1 MPNGSNTDTH
11 RVEEIAYARIS
22 RPFPSEVIVLTPSPT
37 TSSATPVDMRYLRLL
52 ARQFPTARTTYSEII
67 NLTAILNLPS
77 ATEHFMSDVHG
88 ELEAFTHIRN
98 NCSGVIRERVRAV
111 FGHELDSHTQ
121 ADLCTLI
128 YYPDEKLDL
137 MRETGDLL
145 PEWYYEVL
153 IHLINLAR
161 TLSDNYTR
169 SHVRKM
175 LPSDY
180 GYIIDELL
188 HISLGSDSA
197 HHTYHEQIVR
207 SVVDTGAAEDFI
219 RSLASLIKRLA
230 VDTLHVVGD
239 VYDRGPRADRIMDE
253 LMAHGNV
260 DVQWGNHDIAWMG
273 AAAGSEVCMAQVVRT
288 CVHYDTLGVLE
299 SSYGIS
305 LRELALFADATYAHE
320 PGTHRVHR
328 IEKAINVI
336 LFKLMEQ
343 TIARHPNWGMD
354 NRCLLGAINTQTGTV
369 RIDGRDW
376 PLSTTDFPTL
386 DPACPSQLTAEE
398 RRVMDGL
405 ADAFADSDR
414 LRRHVQ
420 FLFDHG
426 SVYKVCNGRLLFH
439 GCVPLDAD
447 GDFSTIV
454 SDGRQLK
461 GRAYLDY
468 VERMARRAWQTGD
481 QLALDWMWYLW
492 CGAHSP
498 LAGRVMK
505 TFERAYVADETAWGE
520 PQDPYFDLTRQP
532 EVARRVLAEFGLTGA
547 HARIINGHTPV
558 HEVDGDTPVRADGH
572 LLVIDGGFCQAYH
585 KTTGIAGYTLIADAR
600 GLRLKAHRP
609 FHGVKAALTAN
620 EDIASAHETTIE
632 DSNERPLTVADTD
645 TGVRIRA
652 QIAELQALLEAYRA
666 GELAEQPQLA

>member
-1 MPNGSNTDTH
+1 MSSSVATNTVAAPNLH
-11 RVEEIAYARIS
+11 
-22 RPFPSEVIVLTPSPT
+22 
-37 TSSATPVDMRYLRLL
+37 YLRLL
-52 ARQFPTARTTYSEII
+52 AREFPTARATYSEII
-67 NLTAILNLPS
+67 NLQAILNLPS
-77 ATEHFMSDVHG
+77 ATEHFVSDIHG

-98 NCSGVIRERVRAV
+98 NCSGVIRERVRAL
-111 FGHELDSHTQ
+111 FGDELDARTQ

-137 MRETGDLL
+137 MRAQGDLL

-175 LPSDY
+175 LPDDY

-188 HISLGSDSA
+188 HISLGEDSA
-197 HHTYHEQIVR
+197 HHIYHEQIVK

-219 RSLASLIKRLA
+219 HSLADLIKRLA

-239 VYDRGPRADRIMDE
+239 VYDRGPRPDRIMDE
-253 LMAHGNV
+253 LMAYGNV

-288 CVHYDTLGVLE
+288 CVHYGTLGVLE
-299 SSYGIS
+299 SSYGVS

-320 PGTHRVHR
+320 PGTRRVHR

-336 LFKLMEQ
+336 LFKLVEQ
-343 TIARHPNWGMD
+343 AIARHPNWGMD
-354 NRCLLGAINTQTGTV
+354 DRCLLGAVNVAAGTV

-386 DPACPSQLTAEE
+386 DPEHPAELTADE

-414 LRRHVQ
+414 LRRHAK

-439 GCVPLDAD
+439 GCIPLDAD
-447 GDFSTIV
+447 GSFSTVV
-454 SDGRQLK
+454 SDGNYLR

-505 TFERAYVADETAWGE
+505 TFERAYVADSAAWVE
-520 PQDPYFDLTRQP
+520 PQDPYFDLTRTT
-532 EVARRVLAEFGLTGA
+532 EVACRVLAEFGLTGDT
-547 HARIINGHTPV
+547 ARIINGHTPV

-620 EDIASAHETTIE
+620 EDIASAHETVIE
-632 DSNERPLTVADTD
+632 DASACPLMVADTD
-645 TGVRIRA
+645 TGTRIRA
-652 QIAELQALLEAYRA
+652 QIGELQALLEAYRS
-666 GELAEQPQLA
+666 GELVELRA

>member
-1 MPNGSNTDTH
+1 MTQLDKH
-11 RVEEIAYARIS
+11 
-22 RPFPSEVIVLTPSPT
+22 
-37 TSSATPVDMRYLRLL
+37 YLELL
-52 ARQFPTARTTYSEII
+52 ARQFPTARETYTEII
-67 NLTAILNLPS
+67 NLSAILNLPS
-77 ATEHFMSDVHG
+77 ATEHFISDVHG

-98 NCSGVIRERVRAV
+98 NCSGVIRERVRV
-111 FGHELDSHTQ
+111 LFGHELDERTQ

-128 YYPDEKLDL
+128 YYPTEKLDL
-137 MRETGDLL
+137 MRAQGDLL

-153 IHLINLAR
+153 THLIDIAR

-175 LPSDY
+175 LPRDY

-197 HHTYHEQIVR
+197 HHVYHKKIVQ

-219 RSLASLIKRLA
+219 HTLAGLIKRLA

-239 VYDRGPRADRIMDE
+239 IYDRGPRADKIMDE
-253 LMAHGNV
+253 LMAYDNV

-273 AAAGSEVCMAQVVRT
+273 AMAGSEVCMAQVVRT
-288 CVHYDTLGVLE
+288 CVHYNTLGVLE
-299 SSYGIS
+299 SSYGVS

-320 PGTHRVHR
+320 PGSKRVHR

-343 TIARHPNWGMD
+343 AIARHPNWHMD
-354 NRCLLGAINTQTGTV
+354 TRCLLGAINVAAGTV

-386 DPACPSQLTAEE
+386 DPAHPSELTPEE
-398 RRVMDGL
+398 RRVMDGI

-414 LRRHVQ
+414 LRQHVQ
-420 FLFDHG
+420 FLFDRG
-426 SVYKVCNGRLLFH
+426 SVYKLRDGRLLFH

-447 GDFSTIV
+447 GTLSTVI
-454 SDGRQLK
+454 SDGQALS

-468 VERMARRAWQTGD
+468 VERLARRAWQTGD
-481 QLALDWMWYLW
+481 QRALDWMWYLW
-492 CGAHSP
+492 CGSHSP
-498 LAGRVMK
+498 LAGRLMK
-505 TFERAYVADETAWGE
+505 TFERAYVADPAAWYE
-520 PQDPYFDLTRQP
+520 PQDPYFDLTRTP
-532 EVARRVLAEFGLTGA
+532 EVAQRVLAEFGLTGEN
-547 HARIINGHTPV
+547 ARIINGHTPV

-609 FHGVKAALTAN
+609 FHGVQAALTAN
-620 EDIASAHETTIE
+620 EDIASAHETVIE
-632 DSNERPLTVADTD
+632 DTSASPLTVGDTD
-645 TGVRIRA
+645 RGTRIRA
-652 QIAELQALLEAYRA
+652 QIAELEALLAAYRS
-666 GELAEQPQLA
+666 GEIAEKASR

>member
-1 MPNGSNTDTH
+1 MSDLH
-11 RVEEIAYARIS
+11 
-22 RPFPSEVIVLTPSPT
+22 
-37 TSSATPVDMRYLRLL
+37 YLRLL
-52 ARQFPTARTTYSEII
+52 ARQFPTASATYSEII
-67 NLTAILNLPS
+67 NLQAILNLPCG
-77 ATEHFMSDVHG
+77 TEHFVSDMHG

-98 NCSGVIRERVRAV
+98 NCSGVIRERVNTL
-111 FGHELDSHTQ
+111 FSDTLDARTR

-128 YYPDEKLDL
+128 YYPDEKLDM
-137 MRETGDLL
+137 MRALGDLL
-145 PEWYYEVL
+145 PEWLYDVL
-153 IHLINLAR
+153 GHLIYLAR

-175 LPSDY
+175 LPQDY

-188 HISLGSDSA
+188 HVSLGRDSA
-197 HHTYHEQIVR
+197 HHTYHRRIVQ
-207 SVVDTGAAEDFI
+207 SVVETGAAEDFI
-219 RSLASLIKRLA
+219 RSLATLIKRLA

-239 VYDRGPRADRIMDE
+239 VYDRGPRADRILDE
-253 LMAHGNV
+253 LMDYGNV

-299 SSYGIS
+299 SSYGVS
-305 LRELALFADATYAHE
+305 LRELALFADATYEHE
-320 PGTHRVHR
+320 PGKERVHR

-336 LFKLMEQ
+336 LFKLIEQ
-343 TIARHPNWGMD
+343 TIARHPNWGMQD
-354 NRCLLGAINTQTGTV
+354 RCLLGAIDLSSGTV

-386 DPACPSQLTAEE
+386 DPAHPAELTEGE
-398 RRVMDGL
+398 RKVMDGL
-405 ADAFADSDR
+405 VAAFADSDR

-420 FLFDHG
+420 FLYDHG

-447 GDFSTIV
+447 GGFSSVISNGQART
-454 SDGRQLK
+454 

-468 VERMARRAWQTGD
+468 VERVARGAWHTHD

-505 TFERAYVADETAWGE
+505 TFERAYVADPEAWNE
-520 PQDPYFDLTRQP
+520 PQDPYFDLTRDA
-532 EVARRVLAEFGLTGA
+532 EVARRVLSEFGLEGP
-547 HARIINGHTPV
+547 HARIVNGHTPV

-609 FHGVKAALTAN
+609 FHGVTAAIMAN
-620 EDIASAHETTIE
+620 DDIASAHETTIE
-632 DSNERPLTVADTD
+632 DRSDAPLMVADTD
-645 TGVRIRA
+645 TGMRIREE
-652 QIAELQALLEAYRA
+652 IAELEELLLAYRS
-666 GELAEQPQLA
+666 GELAER

>member
-1 MPNGSNTDTH
+1 MQ
-11 RVEEIAYARIS
+11 R
-22 RPFPSEVIVLTPSPT
+22 SEYTEDLH
-37 TSSATPVDMRYLRLL
+37 YLRLL
-52 ARQFPTARTTYSEII
+52 ARQFPTARATYAEII
-67 NLTAILNLPS
+67 NLQAILNLPC
-77 ATEHFMSDVHG
+77 ATEHFISDVHG

-98 NCSGVIRERVRAV
+98 NCSGVIRERVRAL
-111 FGHELDSHTQ
+111 FGYELDPRTQ

-137 MRETGDLL
+137 MRAQGDLL

-153 IHLINLAR
+153 VHLVNLAR
-161 TLSDNYTR
+161 TLSDAYTR

-175 LPSDY
+175 LPDDY

-188 HISLGSDSA
+188 HVSLGAASA
-197 HHTYHEQIVR
+197 HHAYHKSILE
-207 SVVDTGAAEDFI
+207 SVIQTGAAEDFI
-219 RSLASLIKRLA
+219 RSIAELIKRLA

-239 VYDRGPRADRIMDE
+239 VYDRGPRADRILDE
-253 LMAHGNV
+253 LMAWGNV

-299 SSYGIS
+299 SSYGVS

-320 PGTHRVHR
+320 PGTRRVHR

-343 TIARHPNWGMD
+343 AIARHPNWEMAD
-354 NRCLLGAINTQTGTV
+354 RCLLGAIDLESGTV
-369 RIDGRDW
+369 RIGGRDW

-386 DPACPSQLTAEE
+386 DPAHPSELTAGE

-447 GDFSTIV
+447 GSFSTLV
-454 SDGRQLK
+454 SDGQVLR

-468 VERMARRAWQTGD
+468 VERMARRAWHTHD

-505 TFERAYVADETAWGE
+505 TFERAYVADEAAWAE
-520 PQDPYFDLTRQP
+520 PQDPYFDLTRTP
-532 EVARRVLAEFGLTGA
+532 EVARLVLAEFGLVGP
-547 HARIINGHTPV
+547 HARIVNGHTPV

-572 LLVIDGGFCQAYH
+572 LLVIDGGFCAAYH

-609 FHGVKAALTAN
+609 FHGVTAALTAN
-620 EDIASAHETTIE
+620 EDIASAHESIIE
-632 DSNERPLTVADTD
+632 DASEAPLRVNDTD
-645 TGVRIRA
+645 TGAAIRG
-652 QIAELQALLEAYRA
+652 QIAELEALLSAYRA
-666 GELAEQPQLA
+666 GILAER

>member
-1 MPNGSNTDTH
+1 MSDLH
-11 RVEEIAYARIS
+11 
-22 RPFPSEVIVLTPSPT
+22 
-37 TSSATPVDMRYLRLL
+37 YLRLL
-52 ARQFPTARTTYSEII
+52 ARQFPTASATYSEII
-67 NLTAILNLPS
+67 NLQAILNLPCG
-77 ATEHFMSDVHG
+77 TEHFVSDVHG

-98 NCSGVIRERVRAV
+98 NCSGVIRERVNTL
-111 FGHELDSHTQ
+111 FSETLDARTR

-128 YYPDEKLDL
+128 YYPDEKLDM
-137 MRETGDLL
+137 MRAVGDLL
-145 PEWYYEVL
+145 PEWLYDVL
-153 IHLINLAR
+153 GHLIYLAR

-175 LPSDY
+175 LPQDY

-188 HISLGSDSA
+188 HVSLGRDSA
-197 HHTYHEQIVR
+197 HHTYHRRIVQ
-207 SVVDTGAAEDFI
+207 SVVETGAAEDFI
-219 RSLASLIKRLA
+219 RSLATLIKRLA

-239 VYDRGPRADRIMDE
+239 VYDRGPRADRILDE
-253 LMAHGNV
+253 LMDYGNV

-288 CVHYDTLGVLE
+288 CVHYNTLGVLE
-299 SSYGIS
+299 SSYGVS
-305 LRELALFADATYAHE
+305 LRELALFADATYEHE
-320 PGTHRVHR
+320 PGKERVHR

-336 LFKLMEQ
+336 LFKLIEQ
-343 TIARHPNWGMD
+343 TIARHPNWGMQD
-354 NRCLLGAINTQTGTV
+354 RCLLGAIDLDSGTV
-369 RIDGRDW
+369 RIGGRDW

-386 DPACPSQLTAEE
+386 DPVHPAELTEGE
-398 RRVMDGL
+398 RKVMDGL
-405 ADAFADSDR
+405 VAAFADSDR

-420 FLFDHG
+420 FLYDHG

-447 GDFSTIV
+447 GGFSSVI
-454 SDGRQLK
+454 SDGQART

-468 VERMARRAWQTGD
+468 VERVARRAWHTHD

-505 TFERAYVADETAWGE
+505 TFERAYVADSEAWSE
-520 PQDPYFDLTRQP
+520 PQDPYFDLTRDA
-532 EVARRVLAEFGLTGA
+532 EVACRVLSEFGLEGPY
-547 HARIINGHTPV
+547 ARIVNGHTPV

-609 FHGVKAALTAN
+609 FHGVTAALTAN
-620 EDIASAHETTIE
+620 DDIASAHETTIE
-632 DSNERPLTVADTD
+632 DRTDAPLMVADTD
-645 TGVRIRA
+645 TGMRIREE
-652 QIAELQALLEAYRA
+652 IAELEELLLAYRS
-666 GELAEQPQLA
+666 GELVER

>member
-1 MPNGSNTDTH
+1 MSDLH
-11 RVEEIAYARIS
+11 
-22 RPFPSEVIVLTPSPT
+22 
-37 TSSATPVDMRYLRLL
+37 YLRLL
-52 ARQFPTARTTYSEII
+52 ARQFPTASATYSEII
-67 NLTAILNLPS
+67 NLQAILNLPCG
-77 ATEHFMSDVHG
+77 TEHFVSDMHG

-98 NCSGVIRERVRAV
+98 NCSGVIRERVNTL
-111 FGHELDSHTQ
+111 FSDTLDARTR

-128 YYPDEKLDL
+128 YYPDEKLDM
-137 MRETGDLL
+137 MRALGDLL
-145 PEWYYEVL
+145 PEWLYDVL
-153 IHLINLAR
+153 GHLIYLAR

-175 LPSDY
+175 LPQDY

-188 HISLGSDSA
+188 HVSLGRDSA
-197 HHTYHEQIVR
+197 HHTYHRRIVQ
-207 SVVDTGAAEDFI
+207 SVVETGAAEDFI
-219 RSLASLIKRLA
+219 RSLATLIKRLA

-239 VYDRGPRADRIMDE
+239 VYDRGPRADRILDE
-253 LMAHGNV
+253 LMDYGNV

-299 SSYGIS
+299 SSYGVS
-305 LRELALFADATYAHE
+305 LRELALFADATYEHE
-320 PGTHRVHR
+320 PGKERVHR

-336 LFKLMEQ
+336 LFKLIEQ
-343 TIARHPNWGMD
+343 TIARHPNWGMQD
-354 NRCLLGAINTQTGTV
+354 RCLLGAIDLSSGTV

-386 DPACPSQLTAEE
+386 DPAHPAELTEGE
-398 RRVMDGL
+398 RKVMDGL
-405 ADAFADSDR
+405 VAAFADSDR

-420 FLFDHG
+420 FLYDHG

-447 GDFSTIV
+447 GDFSSVISNGQART
-454 SDGRQLK
+454 

-468 VERMARRAWQTGD
+468 VERVARGAWHTHD

-505 TFERAYVADETAWGE
+505 TFERAYVADPEAWNE
-520 PQDPYFDLTRQP
+520 PQDPYFDLTRDA
-532 EVARRVLAEFGLTGA
+532 EVARRVLSEFGLEGP
-547 HARIINGHTPV
+547 HARIVNGHTPV

-609 FHGVKAALTAN
+609 FHGVTAAIMAN
-620 EDIASAHETTIE
+620 DDIASAHETTIE
-632 DSNERPLTVADTD
+632 DRSDAPLMVADTD
-645 TGVRIRA
+645 TGMRIREE
-652 QIAELQALLEAYRA
+652 IAELEELLLAYRS
-666 GELAEQPQLA
+666 GELAER

>member
-1 MPNGSNTDTH
+1 MSDLH
-11 RVEEIAYARIS
+11 
-22 RPFPSEVIVLTPSPT
+22 
-37 TSSATPVDMRYLRLL
+37 YLRLL
-52 ARQFPTARTTYSEII
+52 ARQFPTASATYSEII
-67 NLTAILNLPS
+67 NLQAILNLPCG
-77 ATEHFMSDVHG
+77 TEHFVSDMHG

-98 NCSGVIRERVRAV
+98 NCSGVIRERVNTL
-111 FGHELDSHTQ
+111 FSDTLDARTR

-128 YYPDEKLDL
+128 YYPDEKLDM
-137 MRETGDLL
+137 MRALGDLL
-145 PEWYYEVL
+145 PEWLYDVL
-153 IHLINLAR
+153 GHLIYLAR

-175 LPSDY
+175 LPQDY

-188 HISLGSDSA
+188 HVSLGRDSA
-197 HHTYHEQIVR
+197 HHTYHRRIVQ
-207 SVVDTGAAEDFI
+207 SVVETGAAEDFI
-219 RSLASLIKRLA
+219 RSLATLIKRLA

-239 VYDRGPRADRIMDE
+239 VYDRGPRADRILDE
-253 LMAHGNV
+253 LMDYGNV

-299 SSYGIS
+299 SSYGVS
-305 LRELALFADATYAHE
+305 LRELALFADATYEHE
-320 PGTHRVHR
+320 PGKERVHR

-336 LFKLMEQ
+336 LFKLIEQ
-343 TIARHPNWGMD
+343 TIARHPNWGMQD
-354 NRCLLGAINTQTGTV
+354 RCLLGAIDLSSGTV

-386 DPACPSQLTAEE
+386 EPAHPAELTEEE
-398 RRVMDGL
+398 RKVMDGL
-405 ADAFADSDR
+405 VAAFADSDR

-420 FLFDHG
+420 FLYDHG

-447 GDFSTIV
+447 GSFSSVISNGQART
-454 SDGRQLK
+454 

-468 VERMARRAWQTGD
+468 VERIARGAWHTHD

-505 TFERAYVADETAWGE
+505 TFERAYVADPEAWNE
-520 PQDPYFDLTRQP
+520 PQDPYFDLTRDA
-532 EVARRVLAEFGLTGA
+532 EVARRVLSEFGLEGP
-547 HARIINGHTPV
+547 HARIVNGHTPV

-585 KTTGIAGYTLIADAR
+585 KATGIAGYTLIADAR

-609 FHGVKAALTAN
+609 FHGVTAALMAN
-620 EDIASAHETTIE
+620 DDIASAHETTIE
-632 DSNERPLTVADTD
+632 DRSDAPLMVADTD
-645 TGVRIRA
+645 TGMRIREE
-652 QIAELQALLEAYRA
+652 IAELEELLLAYRS
-666 GELAEQPQLA
+666 GELAER

>member
-1 MPNGSNTDTH
+1 MQ
-11 RVEEIAYARIS
+11 R
-22 RPFPSEVIVLTPSPT
+22 SEYTEDLH
-37 TSSATPVDMRYLRLL
+37 YLRLL
-52 ARQFPTARTTYSEII
+52 ARQFPTARATYAEII
-67 NLTAILNLPS
+67 NLQAILNLPC
-77 ATEHFMSDVHG
+77 ATEHFISDVHG

-98 NCSGVIRERVRAV
+98 NCSGVIRERVRAL
-111 FGHELDSHTQ
+111 FGHELDPRTQ

-137 MRETGDLL
+137 MRAQGDLL

-153 IHLINLAR
+153 VHLVNLAR
-161 TLSDNYTR
+161 TLSDAYTR

-175 LPSDY
+175 LPDDY

-188 HISLGSDSA
+188 HVSLGAASA
-197 HHTYHEQIVR
+197 HHAYHKSILE
-207 SVVDTGAAEDFI
+207 SVIQTGAAEDFI
-219 RSLASLIKRLA
+219 RSIAELIKRLA

-239 VYDRGPRADRIMDE
+239 VYDRGPRADRILDE
-253 LMAHGNV
+253 LMAWGNV

-299 SSYGIS
+299 SSYGVS

-320 PGTHRVHR
+320 PGTRRVHR

-343 TIARHPNWGMD
+343 AIARHPNWGMAD
-354 NRCLLGAINTQTGTV
+354 RCLLGAIDLEAGTV
-369 RIDGRDW
+369 RIGGRDW

-386 DPACPSQLTAEE
+386 DPADPSELTAGE

-447 GDFSTIV
+447 GSFSTLA
-454 SDGRQLK
+454 SDGQELR

-468 VERMARRAWQTGD
+468 VERMARRAWHTHD

-505 TFERAYVADETAWGE
+505 TFERAYVADEAAWAE
-520 PQDPYFDLTRQP
+520 PQDPYFDLTRTP
-532 EVARRVLAEFGLTGA
+532 EVARLVLAEFGLVGP
-547 HARIINGHTPV
+547 HARIVNGHTPV

-572 LLVIDGGFCQAYH
+572 LLVIDGGFCAAYH

-609 FHGVKAALTAN
+609 FHGVTAALTAN
-620 EDIASAHETTIE
+620 EDIASAHESIIE
-632 DSNERPLTVADTD
+632 DASEAPLRVNDTD
-645 TGVRIRA
+645 TGAAIRG
-652 QIAELQALLEAYRA
+652 QIAELEALLSAYRA
-666 GELAEQPQLA
+666 GILAER

>member
-1 MPNGSNTDTH
+1 MSDLH
-11 RVEEIAYARIS
+11 
-22 RPFPSEVIVLTPSPT
+22 
-37 TSSATPVDMRYLRLL
+37 YLRLL
-52 ARQFPTARTTYSEII
+52 ARQFPTASATYSEII
-67 NLTAILNLPS
+67 NLQAILNLPCG
-77 ATEHFMSDVHG
+77 TEHFVSDVHG

-98 NCSGVIRERVRAV
+98 NCSGVIRERVNTL
-111 FGHELDSHTQ
+111 FSDTLDARTR

-128 YYPDEKLDL
+128 YYPDEKLDM
-137 MRETGDLL
+137 MRALGDLL
-145 PEWYYEVL
+145 PEWLYDVL
-153 IHLINLAR
+153 GHLIYLAR

-175 LPSDY
+175 LPQDY

-188 HISLGSDSA
+188 HVSLGRDSA
-197 HHTYHEQIVR
+197 HHTYHRRIVQ
-207 SVVDTGAAEDFI
+207 SVVETGAAEDFI
-219 RSLASLIKRLA
+219 RSLATLIKRLA

-239 VYDRGPRADRIMDE
+239 VYDRGPRADRILDE
-253 LMAHGNV
+253 LMDYGNV

-299 SSYGIS
+299 SSYGVS
-305 LRELALFADATYAHE
+305 LRELALFADATYEHE
-320 PGTHRVHR
+320 PGKERVHR

-336 LFKLMEQ
+336 LFKLIEQ
-343 TIARHPNWGMD
+343 TIARHPNWGMQD
-354 NRCLLGAINTQTGTV
+354 RCLLGAIDLSSGTV

-386 DPACPSQLTAEE
+386 DPAHPAELTEGE
-398 RRVMDGL
+398 RKVMDGL
-405 ADAFADSDR
+405 VAAFADSDR

-420 FLFDHG
+420 FLYDHG

-447 GDFSTIV
+447 GGFSSVISNGQART
-454 SDGRQLK
+454 

-468 VERMARRAWQTGD
+468 VERVARGAWHTHD

-505 TFERAYVADETAWGE
+505 TFERAYVADPEAWNE
-520 PQDPYFDLTRQP
+520 PQDPYFDLTRDA
-532 EVARRVLAEFGLTGA
+532 EVARRVLSEFGLEGP
-547 HARIINGHTPV
+547 HARIVNGHTPV

-609 FHGVKAALTAN
+609 FHGVTAAIMAN
-620 EDIASAHETTIE
+620 DDIASAHETTIE
-632 DSNERPLTVADTD
+632 DRSDAPLMVADTD
-645 TGVRIRA
+645 TGMRIREE
-652 QIAELQALLEAYRA
+652 IAELEELLLAYRS
-666 GELAEQPQLA
+666 GELAER

>member
-1 MPNGSNTDTH
+1 MQRFEHTEDLH
-11 RVEEIAYARIS
+11 
-22 RPFPSEVIVLTPSPT
+22 
-37 TSSATPVDMRYLRLL
+37 YLRLL
-52 ARQFPTARTTYSEII
+52 ARQFPTARATYAEII
-67 NLTAILNLPS
+67 NLQAILNLPC
-77 ATEHFMSDVHG
+77 ATEHFISDVHG

-98 NCSGVIRERVRAV
+98 NCSGVIRERVRV
-111 FGHELDSHTQ
+111 LFGHELDPRTQ

-137 MRETGDLL
+137 MRAQGDLL

-153 IHLINLAR
+153 VHLVNLAR
-161 TLSDNYTR
+161 TLSDAYTR

-175 LPSDY
+175 LPDDY

-188 HISLGSDSA
+188 HVSLGAASA
-197 HHTYHEQIVR
+197 HHAYHKSILE
-207 SVVDTGAAEDFI
+207 SVIQTGAAEDFI
-219 RSLASLIKRLA
+219 RSIAELIKRLA

-239 VYDRGPRADRIMDE
+239 VYDRGPRADRILDE
-253 LMAHGNV
+253 LMAWGNV

-288 CVHYDTLGVLE
+288 CVHYGTLGVLE

-320 PGTHRVHR
+320 PGTRRVHR

-343 TIARHPNWGMD
+343 AIARHPNWEMAD
-354 NRCLLGAINTQTGTV
+354 RCLLGAIDLEAGTV
-369 RIDGRDW
+369 RIGGRDW
-376 PLSTTDFPTL
+376 PLSTIDFPTL
-386 DPACPSQLTAEE
+386 DPAHPSELTAGE

-447 GDFSTIV
+447 GGFSTLV
-454 SDGRQLK
+454 CDGQELR

-468 VERMARRAWQTGD
+468 VERMARRAWHTHD

-505 TFERAYVADETAWGE
+505 TFERAYVADEAAWAE
-520 PQDPYFDLTRQP
+520 PQDSYFDLTRTP
-532 EVARRVLAEFGLTGA
+532 EVARLVLAEFGLVGA
-547 HARIINGHTPV
+547 HARIVNGHTPV

-572 LLVIDGGFCQAYH
+572 LLVIDGGFCAAYH

-609 FHGVKAALTAN
+609 FHGVQAALTAN
-620 EDIASAHETTIE
+620 EDIASAHETIIE
-632 DSNERPLTVADTD
+632 DATAAPLHVNDTD
-645 TGVRIRA
+645 TGATIRG
-652 QIAELQALLEAYRA
+652 QIAELEALLGAYRS
-666 GELAEQPQLA
+666 GLLAER

>member
-1 MPNGSNTDTH
+1 MSDLH
-11 RVEEIAYARIS
+11 
-22 RPFPSEVIVLTPSPT
+22 
-37 TSSATPVDMRYLRLL
+37 YLRLL
-52 ARQFPTARTTYSEII
+52 ARQFPTASATYSEII
-67 NLTAILNLPS
+67 NLQAILNLPCG
-77 ATEHFMSDVHG
+77 TEHFVSDIHG

-98 NCSGVIRERVRAV
+98 NCSGVIRERVNTL
-111 FGHELDSHTQ
+111 FSDTLDARTR

-128 YYPDEKLDL
+128 YYPDEKLDM
-137 MRETGDLL
+137 MRALGDLL
-145 PEWYYEVL
+145 PEWLYEVL
-153 IHLINLAR
+153 GHLIFLAR

-175 LPSDY
+175 LPQDY

-188 HISLGSDSA
+188 HISLGRDSA
-197 HHTYHEQIVR
+197 HHTYHRRIVQ
-207 SVVDTGAAEDFI
+207 SVVETGAAEDFI
-219 RSLASLIKRLA
+219 RSLATLIKRLA

-239 VYDRGPRADRIMDE
+239 VYDRGPRADRILDE
-253 LMAHGNV
+253 LMEYGNV

-299 SSYGIS
+299 SSYGVS
-305 LRELALFADATYAHE
+305 LRELALFADATYEHE
-320 PGTHRVHR
+320 PGKERVHR

-336 LFKLMEQ
+336 LFKLIEQ
-343 TIARHPNWGMD
+343 TIARHPNWGMQD
-354 NRCLLGAINTQTGTV
+354 RCLLGAIDLSSGTV

-376 PLSTTDFPTL
+376 SLSTADVPTL
-386 DPACPSQLTAEE
+386 DPAHPAELTEEE
-398 RRVMDGL
+398 RKVMDGL
-405 ADAFADSDR
+405 VAAFADSDR

-420 FLFDHG
+420 FLYDHG

-447 GDFSTIV
+447 GSFSSVISNGQART
-454 SDGRQLK
+454 

-468 VERMARRAWQTGD
+468 VERIARGAWHTHD

-505 TFERAYVADETAWGE
+505 TFERAYVADPEAWNE
-520 PQDPYFDLTRQP
+520 PQDPYFDLTRDA
-532 EVARRVLAEFGLTGA
+532 EVALRVLSEFGLEGPY
-547 HARIINGHTPV
+547 ARIVNGHTPV

-609 FHGVKAALTAN
+609 FHGVTAALMAN
-620 EDIASAHETTIE
+620 DDIASAHETTIE
-632 DSNERPLTVADTD
+632 DRSDAPLMVADTD
-645 TGVRIRA
+645 TGMRIREE
-652 QIAELQALLEAYRA
+652 IDELEELLLAYRS
-666 GELAEQPQLA
+666 GELVER

>member
-1 MPNGSNTDTH
+1 MQ
-11 RVEEIAYARIS
+11 R
-22 RPFPSEVIVLTPSPT
+22 SEYTEDLH
-37 TSSATPVDMRYLRLL
+37 YLRLL
-52 ARQFPTARTTYSEII
+52 ARQFPTARTTYAEII
-67 NLTAILNLPS
+67 NLQAILNLPC
-77 ATEHFMSDVHG
+77 ATEHFISDVHG

-98 NCSGVIRERVRAV
+98 NCSGVIRERVRAL
-111 FGHELDSHTQ
+111 FGHELDPRTQ

-137 MRETGDLL
+137 MRAQGDLL

-153 IHLINLAR
+153 VHLVNLAR
-161 TLSDNYTR
+161 TLSDAYTR

-175 LPSDY
+175 LPDDY

-188 HISLGSDSA
+188 HVSLGAASA
-197 HHTYHEQIVR
+197 HHAYHKSILE
-207 SVVDTGAAEDFI
+207 SVIQTGAAEDFI
-219 RSLASLIKRLA
+219 RSIAELIKRLA

-239 VYDRGPRADRIMDE
+239 VYDRGPRADRILDE
-253 LMAHGNV
+253 LMAWGNV

-299 SSYGIS
+299 SSYGVS

-320 PGTHRVHR
+320 PGTRRVHR

-343 TIARHPNWGMD
+343 AIARHPNWEMAD
-354 NRCLLGAINTQTGTV
+354 RCLLGAIDLEAGTV
-369 RIDGRDW
+369 RIGGRDW
-376 PLSTTDFPTL
+376 PLSTADFPTL
-386 DPACPSQLTAEE
+386 DPAHPSELTAGE

-447 GDFSTIV
+447 GSFSTLV
-454 SDGRQLK
+454 SDGQELR

-468 VERMARRAWQTGD
+468 VERMARRAWHTHD

-505 TFERAYVADETAWGE
+505 TFERAYVADEAAWAE
-520 PQDPYFDLTRQP
+520 PQDPYFDLTRTP
-532 EVARRVLAEFGLTGA
+532 EVARLVLAEFGLVGP
-547 HARIINGHTPV
+547 HARIVNGHTPV

-572 LLVIDGGFCQAYH
+572 LLVIDGGFCAAYH

-609 FHGVKAALTAN
+609 FHGVTAALTAN
-620 EDIASAHETTIE
+620 EDIASAHESIIE
-632 DSNERPLTVADTD
+632 DASEAPLRVNDTD
-645 TGVRIRA
+645 TGAAIRG
-652 QIAELQALLEAYRA
+652 QIAELEALLSAYRA
-666 GELAEQPQLA
+666 GILAER